1 MENSIKHL
9 LFDSLPF
16 EAFSKTAPM
25 KLPAGL
31 QNAASSFQGQR
42 KRHVTQR
49 RNKSRSKRSFGFIA
63 GFTSHANRRGN
74 DLSEAGWL
82 MMVTGQRRPDTHRY
96 TQQQS
101 HVHGLRSINHTQD
114 MYDQDRSVRKSNK
127 QNKYLKKTNP

>member
-25 KLPAGL
+25 KLTAGL

-42 KRHVTQR
+42 KHHVTQR

-82 MMVTGQRRPDTHRY
+82 TVLMMVTSQRRPDTHRY
-96 TQQQS
+96 TQIHTATKSCSWAAVYQS
-101 HVHGLRSINHTQD
+101 HTRQEQISEKI
-114 MYDQDRSVRKSNK
+114 K
-127 QNKYLKKTNP
+127 QTKQIF